1 MPNERKSMA
10 QTESFTL
17 EIKRSINAPR
27 ERVFDAFTIPEQIV
41 KWIGPAEREALSAD
55 VDLRI
60 GGEYRFR
67 INTDT
72 HGDLEAYGVFREIK
86 RPSRLVYTWRWN
98 DSRVDC
104 GETLITVDFVD
115 ASGGTELRFRQERF
129 PTIEDRDGH
138 NDGWNRSFDKLER
151 VFSRAADSKMGK
163 FK

>member
-17 EIKRSINAPR
+17 EIKRSINATR
-27 ERVFDAFTIPEQIV
+27 ERVFDALTIPEQIV

-55 VDLRI
+55 VDLRV
-60 GGEYRFR
+60 GGVYRFR
-67 INTDT
+67 FNTET
-72 HGDLEAYGVFREIK
+72 QGDLEAYGVFREIT

-98 DSRVDC
+98 DPRVDC
-104 GETLITVDFVD
+104 GETLITIDFVD
-115 ASGGTELRFRQERF
+115 ANDGTELRFRQEGF

-138 NDGWNRSFDKLER
+138 NDGWNRSLDKLER

-163 FK
+163 